1 MKGMKDCFTPHTL
14 MHGLFG
20 LGLGIVAVTIF
31 PGLAMVWLGVV
42 LMVVAIV
49 LDCMRK

>member
-1 MKGMKDCFTPHTL
+1 MKGMQDCFTPNTL
-14 MHGLFG
+14 MHSLFG

-31 PGLAMVWLGVV
+31 PSLAMVWLGVV

-49 LDCMRK
+49 LDLMRK